1 MGRVGWSDQFYQI
14 FLLSFM
20 GRVRWLGGFGG
31 FSGYRCVVLC
41 CVIYHL
47 TILGWGGHYAMLGD
61 ISFNIVGGGSAK
73 GLDFR

>member
-1 MGRVGWSDQFYQI
+1 MGV
-14 FLLSFM
+14 
-20 GRVRWLGGFGG
+20 LGGGVVGG
-31 FSGYRCVVLC
+31 CAVMVLC